1 MAAKLI
7 LDYSQQSLPVRD
19 PSHSGEAR
27 RTAIRLVSEA
37 GFDETETGNV
47 SIIVTELA
55 TNLLKHAT
63 GGEILL
69 RPIAARS
76 GARRRIDR
84 ARPGTGDRESH
95 PMFSRRL
102 FERRQLRQR
111 LGRHRA
117 ASR

>member
-1 MAAKLI
+1 MI
-7 LDYSQQSLPVRD
+7 T
-19 PSHSGEAR
+19 SHSGEAR
-27 RTAIRLVSEA
+27 RTATRLVGEI
-37 GFDETETGNV
+37 GFDETDTGNV
-47 SIIVTELA
+47 AIIVTELA

-69 RPIAARS
+69 RPIASRR

-84 ARPGTGDRESH
+84 ARPRAGDRESH

-102 FERRQLRQR
+102 FERRQLGQR

-117 ASR
+117 AGR